1 MATGKEIINVGACNG
16 ALAGF
21 NMNKGC
27 SVFFKDVKEIWRTPV
42 DFEFDGTVEFDEA
55 YLKSLQL
62 AGKLT
67 IIKEI
72 TDFPEAGTD
81 PLIETLP
88 DNTEIDAGDAK
99 YKYTPVWAQDQWL
112 NVQLGALEGQNNNR
126 FIFVDSSGSLLVTK
140 GSSDDSFRGFKTSRT
155 KRAKMTMQSAGVG
168 AKQSLEF
175 QLANTYELE
184 DNVQIISSELLD
196 FEPREFEAIV
206 QAYVDFNETVPSN
219 SATSIE
225 VRVRVDRGLKTAVE
239 NLTNSGD
246 FKVLINGVQEADS
259 VASDAS
265 GVYTINTTA
274 LSTDDVVEVSINGVK
289 EVVGDALYVSNT
301 AKATVV

>member
-21 NMNKGC
+21 NMDKGC
-27 SVFFKDVKEIWRTPV
+27 SIFFKDVKEIWRTPV

-67 IIKEI
+67 IIKNI

-99 YKYTPVWAQDQWL
+99 YKYTPVWAQDLWL

-126 FIFVDSSGSLLVTK
+126 FVFVDSNGNLLVTK
-140 GSSDDSFRGFKTSRT
+140 GSSEDNFRGFRTSRT
-155 KRAKMTMQSAGVG
+155 KRAKTTLQSPGVG

-175 QLANTYELE
+175 QLADTYELE

-196 FEPREFEAIV
+196 FDPRLVEAIV
-206 QAYVDFNETVPSN
+206 QAYVEFTAVPVN
-219 SATSIE
+219 LGTTIE
-225 VRVRVDRGLKTAVE
+225 FDVFVDRGRKTKVTG
-239 NLTNSGD
+239 LTTSGD
-246 FKVLINGVQEADS
+246 FKVLINGTQEADS
-259 VASDAS
+259 VATDTS
-265 GVYTINTTA
+265 GNYSMTTTA
-274 LSTDDVVEVSINGVK
+274 LATDDVVEVSINGVK

-301 AKATVV
+301 AKATAV